1 MDTGFALPQYDY
13 SVHAGARL
21 EWPQVVEWARRAQSL
36 GFGSVWLADHLF
48 LSIEKYGGP
57 PGNHFGYEP
66 LTSLAALARA
76 VPSVGLGTLVLCAQ
90 LRPPA
95 VLAKNLATLDRVAGG
110 RLTAGIGAG
119 WFEPEY
125 AAAGIHFE
133 RPAVRLRQ
141 LAETV
146 DVVKGMGAATE
157 AYSYEGHH
165 VRVEGARNRPPPLQP
180 GGPPV
185 WVGGKGDRLLDVVA
199 RHADGWNT
207 VWAWDFEAYRQ
218 RLRVL
223 DAACAAAGR
232 DPSTVVRSL
241 GLYALVGEDEADLRR
256 RFEHTATVTPAGVL
270 RGVSLDE
277 WRRGRLVGTVEEVR
291 DKVEAWAELG
301 VAQLIVALGALPFS
315 VTEAADLELVA
326 AAVI

>member
-13 SVHAGARL
+13 SVQAGARL

-95 VLAKNLATLDRVAGG
+95 VLAKNLATLDRLAGG

-157 AYSYEGHH
+157 AYSYDGHH

-185 WVGGKGDRLLDVVA
+185 WVGGKGDRLLEVVA

-207 VWAWDFEAYRQ
+207 VWACDFEAYRQ
-218 RLRVL
+218 RLQVL
-223 DAACAAAGR
+223 EAACAAAGR

-256 RFEHTATVTPAGVL
+256 RFENMATATPSGVL
-270 RGVSLDE
+270 RGISLDE